1 MESPYPLDH
10 SCAGDA
16 QKSALSG
23 FLPLLDREMGEIQT
37 IAEGRYLGLYERD
50 DWEFA
55 ERPNAEGVV
64 GVLALTARNEVVLV
78 EQFRRP
84 MNASVIEIPAGLI
97 GDEEEYQ
104 GESLPD
110 TARRELLEET
120 GYRAESM
127 ELLLSGPTSA
137 GMTSEITHLFLATD
151 LEKVAPGGGIGDED
165 IRVHHVAVEHL
176 RSWLREQQE
185 RGLLV
190 DSKIHA
196 SLWLAGH
203 RDHDLQ

>member
-1 MESPYPLDH
+1 
-10 SCAGDA
+10 
-16 QKSALSG
+16 
-23 FLPLLDREMGEIQT
+23 MGEITT

-64 GVLALTARNEVVLV
+64 GILALTARKEVILV

-97 GDEEEYQ
+97 GDEEEHRD
-104 GESLPD
+104 ESLPD

-120 GYRAESM
+120 GYQAESM
-127 ELLLSGPTSA
+127 ELLLSSPTSA
-137 GMTSEITHLFLATD
+137 GMTSKITHLFLATN
-151 LEKVAPGGGIGDED
+151 LQKVAAGGGVGGED
-165 IRVHHVAVEHL
+165 IRVHHVPLKLLPA
-176 RSWLREQQE
+176 WLSEQKD

-196 SLWLAGH
+196 SLWLAGQ
-203 RDHDLQ
+203 RDHGLQ

>member
-1 MESPYPLDH
+1 
-10 SCAGDA
+10 
-16 QKSALSG
+16 
-23 FLPLLDREMGEIQT
+23 MGEIRT

-64 GVLALTARNEVVLV
+64 GILALSSRNEVILV

-97 GDEEEYQ
+97 GDEEEYR
-104 GESLPD
+104 GESLLD

-151 LEKVAPGGGIGDED
+151 LQKVAAGGGVGDED
-165 IRVHHVAVEHL
+165 IRVHHVPVEHL
-176 RSWLREQQE
+176 RTWLREQEDQ
-185 RGLLV
+185 GLLI
-190 DSKIHA
+190 DSKIHS

-203 RDHDLQ
+203 SDHGLQ